1 MGYPPQH
8 VRLTRP
14 RAHPQAP
21 AFAAPR
27 TIAAARRSAVNAV
40 CGAPRRSAAAHTARS
55 SRRAAGAA
63 NARGSLVVV
72 AAEAA
77 KSNTIVD
84 AAIADPTFSVLVE
97 AVVKV
102 CDSRAAGGLCFL
114 RGWALLGNGTTTAF
128 PWLWGVR
135 LPTGGPA
142 HLGWRPW
149 CGLHRTPNP
158 HPGSCTPAPEMRGVG
173 ALAIKVSTGF
183 AGAARLFW
191 PCLRLSGCE

>member
-114 RGWALLGNGTTTAF
+114 RGWALLGNEMAPQLLFLGCGVSAF
-128 PWLWGVR
+128 PPADPHTWG
-135 LPTGGPA
+135 GA
-142 HLGWRPW
+142 
-149 CGLHRTPNP
+149 
-158 HPGSCTPAPEMRGVG
+158 RGVG
-173 ALAIKVSTGF
+173 CTAHPTHTR
-183 AGAARLFW
+183 GAAH
-191 PCLRLSGCE
+191 LRLRCAAWGRSP